1 MRVRP
6 WIFVVVAMPGFAI
19 SGQWASPTG
28 TLPFGMERPQA
39 ISDVYIEQSHGR
51 IPQKD
56 KSDAKSDAKA
66 SDAKASV
73 KPTPEA
79 IGNSNAGQA
88 IPETCNSQNA
98 SSQACYTATQQARP
112 ATR

>member
-6 WIFVVVAMPGFAI
+6 WIFVVVAMSSFAI
-19 SGQWASPTG
+19 SNQLVSPVDASSFG
-28 TLPFGMERPQA
+28 TERPQT
-39 ISDVYIEQSHGR
+39 ISDVYIEQAHGR
-51 IPQKD
+51 VSQRD
-56 KSDAKSDAKA
+56 KFDAKVP
-66 SDAKASV
+66 V

-79 IGNSNAGQA
+79 AIGNSNVGQQVPA
-88 IPETCNSQNA
+88 TCNSQNA

>member
-6 WIFVVVAMPGFAI
+6 WIFIIVAIPGFAI
-19 SGQWASPTG
+19 SNQLASPVG
-28 TLPFGMERPQA
+28 ILPFGTERPQA

-51 IPQKD
+51 VSQKD
-56 KSDAKSDAKA
+56 K

-79 IGNSNAGQA
+79 IGNSNAGQT
-88 IPETCNSQNA
+88 IPDTCNSQNA

>member
-6 WIFVVVAMPGFAI
+6 WIFVVVAMPGLAI
-19 SGQWASPTG
+19 SNQWISPASPFLFG
-28 TLPFGMERPQA
+28 TERPQA
-39 ISDVYIEQSHGR
+39 ISDVYIEQAHGR
-51 IPQKD
+51 VSQKD
-56 KSDAKSDAKA
+56 K

-79 IGNSNAGQA
+79 IGNSNAGQT
-88 IPETCNSQNA
+88 IPDTCNSQNA

>member
-6 WIFVVVAMPGFAI
+6 WSFFVVAMPGLAI
-19 SGQWASPTG
+19 ANPWISPASPFSFG
-28 TLPFGMERPQA
+28 TERPLA
-39 ISDVYIEQSHGR
+39 ISDVYIEQAHGR
-51 IPQKD
+51 ISQKD
-56 KSDAKSDAKA
+56 KLDAKA
-66 SDAKASV
+66 PV

-79 IGNSNAGQA
+79 IGNSNMGQQVPA
-88 IPETCNSQNA
+88 TCNSQNA

>member
-6 WIFVVVAMPGFAI
+6 WIFIVVAIPGFAVA
-19 SGQWASPTG
+19 GQGALPVGASSFG
-28 TLPFGMERPQA
+28 TEHPQA
-39 ISDVYIEQSHGR
+39 ISDVYIEQAHGR
-51 IPQKD
+51 VSQKD
-56 KSDAKSDAKA
+56 KLDAKVPA
-66 SDAKASV
+66 

-79 IGNSNAGQA
+79 IGNSNAGQQV
-88 IPETCNSQNA
+88 PVTCNSQNA